1 MNKRFGFGNN
11 WKKYLKTMNLNRITD
26 AENSLISMLDLKTLK
41 EQTFLDIGSGSGLFS
56 LAAVNLGAK
65 VTSFDYDM
73 NSVDCNLAL
82 KKKYLPK
89 NTSWQID
96 HGSILNVEFLKSLEK
111 YDIVYS
117 WGVLHH
123 TGSMWKAIENASSL
137 VANNGLFYIAIY
149 NDQLIISIYWKLVK
163 KLYNMNF
170 ILKYIIILIHFP
182 YFILLRRIIRG
193 VTLRKLERGMNLW
206 YDMLDWLGGYPF
218 EVSKPSEIVKELEAK
233 NFILKKQ
240 VLVGNRQGC
249 NEFIF
254 QKV

>member
-1 MNKRFGFGNN
+1 
-11 WKKYLKTMNLNRITD
+11 
-26 AENSLISMLDLKTLK
+26 
-41 EQTFLDIGSGSGLFS
+41 
-56 LAAVNLGAK
+56 
-65 VTSFDYDM
+65 
-73 NSVDCNLAL
+73 
-82 KKKYLPK
+82 
-89 NTSWQID
+89 
-96 HGSILNVEFLKSLEK
+96 
-111 YDIVYS
+111 
-117 WGVLHH
+117 
-123 TGSMWKAIENASSL
+123 MWKAIENASSL

-163 KLYNMNF
+163 KLYNINF